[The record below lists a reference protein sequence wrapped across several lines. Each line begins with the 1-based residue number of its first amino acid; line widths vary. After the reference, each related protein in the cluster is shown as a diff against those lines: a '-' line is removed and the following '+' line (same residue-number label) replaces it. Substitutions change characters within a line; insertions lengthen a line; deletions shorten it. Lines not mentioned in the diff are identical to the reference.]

1 MIIIIIIFT
10 ATLIFYLLNGL
21 LLRGEDGECEP
32 TASKEDKD
40 VALPFS
46 DLGLLLGSWM
56 CNPALGYNKMSKGV
70 MKKTVK

>member
-1 MIIIIIIFT
+1 
-10 ATLIFYLLNGL
+10 L

-32 TASKEDKD
+32 AASKEDKD

-56 CNPALGYNKMSKGV
+56 FNPALG
-70 MKKTVK
+70 